1 VRELVWE
8 EHTFADVEG
17 HQVLSHQAAHAWV
30 QAAKEMDRSH
40 KDVRDSLRAKR
51 RQTQLLLKEM
61 NRPHK
66 DRSHKDAASKTTAK
80 GGVSAKTSPECYHI
94 TQLLLEGTQ
103 YNT

>member
-66 DRSHKDAASKTTAK
+66 DADKIPQGRGQIPQGQIPQGCCEQDDGK
-80 GGVSAKTSPECYHI
+80 GGCQCKNQP
-94 TQLLLEGTQ
+94 
-103 YNT
+103 